1 MKKTIKRL
9 LCKHDFKPIRNIYG
23 FETILYD
30 ARSVWKCPKCEKL
43 KFEDFLISNSMIR
56 DEKLKQILIKHA

>member
-23 FETILYD
+23 GHIFFYE

-43 KFEDFLISNSMIR
+43 KFEDFLISDSVIR
-56 DEKLKQILIKHA
+56 DEKLKQILIK